1 MASILLNDKN
11 AKPFSKVVL
20 SLCISNN
27 VWEFHLLHILANV
40 DIIILFTFVHFN
52 RYIVVYIWVLP
63 MNNGEQSSD
72 VYGCFYILFY
82 KVTMQGFFPYLW
94 CCLHSHCLFVCL
106 YIFIY
111 IFYYLLFRDNIFH
124 FVSSIGCL
132 LMPLFLV

>member
-20 SLCISNN
+20 SLYVSNN

-40 DIIILFTFVHFN
+40 DIVILFTFVHFN

-82 KVTMQGFFPYLW
+82 KVTMQGFSLYLW

-111 IFYYLLFRDNIFH
+111 VIIYAEFKSFVIHNINNSDIYH
-124 FVSSIGCL
+124 I
-132 LMPLFLV
+132 